1 LRNPFSRVPDA
12 STFCSPPGSRTKIQ
26 YEGRFNGKHGTLV
39 ATGTIDTQDIINAY
53 APLTDINYM
62 LHRLSV
68 GDRSVLSV
76 RAPMYGD
83 FSGLPSNPVD
93 AINMVENARST
104 FGRLPVEEKQKFN
117 NDYRVWLAGLF
128 SGSVSPEHG
137 GHDPAHG
144 AIPDPVKEE

>member
-1 LRNPFSRVPDA
+1 MRNPFSRVPDA

-39 ATGTIDTQDIINAY
+39 ATGIIDTQDIINAY

-68 GDRSVLSV
+68 GDRTVLSSHT
-76 RAPMYGD
+76 PIYGD
-83 FSGLPSNPVD
+83 FSGLPSDPID
-93 AINMVENARST
+93 AINMVENART
-104 FGRLPVEEKQKFN
+104 AFGRLPVEEKQKFN

-128 SGSVSPEHG
+128 SGSV
-137 GHDPAHG
+137 G
-144 AIPDPVKEE
+144 AKPDQHHTSVGSGTDPVKEE

>member
-1 LRNPFSRVPDA
+1 MRNPFSRVPDA
-12 STFCSPPGSRTKIQ
+12 STFCSPSGSRTKIQ

-39 ATGTIDTQDIINAY
+39 ATGSIDTQDIINAY

-62 LHRLSV
+62 LHRLSI
-68 GDRSVLSV
+68 GDRSVLST

-128 SGSVSPEHG
+128 SGSAGAKSDQHDSSGSP
-137 GHDPAHG
+137 
-144 AIPDPVKEE
+144 AIDPVKEE